1 MQNHKICLI
10 GYGYWGKIL
19 HKNLSALGHQDIMIF
34 DKVLDN
40 LDKINDSFDYYF
52 VATPFTTHEETLLSL
67 SKFKGKKIW
76 CEKPLASSL
85 GSVNQIYELL
95 ESNGNHLFVD
105 WIYLFNPAIDF
116 IKKKIKGKRI
126 KQAILNR
133 TNDGPVRT
141 DCTSIWDLSSH
152 DISIV
157 LKLFGDKNYNFNW
170 NEFSIKNHENMG
182 SNVSWT
188 YFQGTQIIINSS
200 WQHSKK
206 NRVSVFITDDD
217 QTIVFD
223 DIKKMVTLSDG
234 EVYDFSCERSP
245 MESALQYFF
254 ESDEFSENKKI
265 TQRITAHLTNQNI
278 KNGGNKI

>member
-1 MQNHKICLI
+1 
-10 GYGYWGKIL
+10 
-19 HKNLSALGHQDIMIF
+19 MIF

-254 ESDEFSENKKI
+254 ESNEFSENKKI